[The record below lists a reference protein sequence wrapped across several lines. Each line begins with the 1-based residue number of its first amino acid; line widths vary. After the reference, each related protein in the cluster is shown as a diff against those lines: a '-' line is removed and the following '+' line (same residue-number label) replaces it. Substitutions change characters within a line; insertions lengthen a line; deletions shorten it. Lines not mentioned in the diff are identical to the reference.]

1 MRRTDPCI
9 PTSAVAHA
17 YAAECSAASA
27 LSLALVLTR
36 CSEDTLH
43 ETVFAP
49 GPGVVTQALVS
60 LIKWCKEDKSSF
72 EKIMNLVDEA
82 ERTPEE
88 MEYMSYANFLYSG
101 VDGYSK

>member
-1 MRRTDPCI
+1 MFSSVRSFLSPRTHAVLRVY
-9 PTSAVAHA
+9 SA
-17 YAAECSAASA
+17 
-27 LSLALVLTR
+27 R
-36 CSEDTLH
+36 

>member
-1 MRRTDPCI
+1 M
-9 PTSAVAHA
+9 
-17 YAAECSAASA
+17 
-27 LSLALVLTR
+27 
-36 CSEDTLH
+36 
-43 ETVFAP
+43 
-49 GPGVVTQALVS
+49 TQALVS

-101 VDGYSK
+101 VDEYSK

>member
-1 MRRTDPCI
+1 MFGSVRSFPSPRTH
-9 PTSAVAHA
+9 AVLRG
-17 YAAECSAASA
+17 S
-27 LSLALVLTR
+27 
-36 CSEDTLH
+36 LH

>member
-1 MRRTDPCI
+1 
-9 PTSAVAHA
+9 
-17 YAAECSAASA
+17 
-27 LSLALVLTR
+27 
-36 CSEDTLH
+36 
-43 ETVFAP
+43 
-49 GPGVVTQALVS
+49 VTQALVS

>member
-1 MRRTDPCI
+1 MLR
-9 PTSAVAHA
+9 V
-17 YAAECSAASA
+17 YAARDRLRTRPGCRAA
-27 LSLALVLTR
+27 
-36 CSEDTLH
+36 
-43 ETVFAP
+43 
-49 GPGVVTQALVS
+49 QALVS